1 MNRRKVL
8 TYLLGA
14 SFIAGLTSKKLRS
27 KKGEAPPKQDHLL
40 VPFVGKW
47 TFVNPA
53 NSYAKNLV
61 LDEEA
66 RLFIGGK
73 PLQGSITSLQP
84 TYFIY
89 TDHYGYELTFQMKT
103 NTEMLLYD
111 SADEK
116 EYRLVLHSPN
126 ETQ

>member
-14 SFIAGLTSKKLRS
+14 SFIAGLTSKKLQS
-27 KKGEAPPKQDHLL
+27 KKGDTPPKKKHVLA
-40 VPFVGKW
+40 PFVGEW
-47 TFVNPA
+47 IFVEPTH
-53 NSYAKNLV
+53 SYAKNLV

-73 PLQGSITSLQP
+73 LLQGSITSVQP
-84 TYFIY
+84 THFVY

-126 ETQ
+126 KAQ